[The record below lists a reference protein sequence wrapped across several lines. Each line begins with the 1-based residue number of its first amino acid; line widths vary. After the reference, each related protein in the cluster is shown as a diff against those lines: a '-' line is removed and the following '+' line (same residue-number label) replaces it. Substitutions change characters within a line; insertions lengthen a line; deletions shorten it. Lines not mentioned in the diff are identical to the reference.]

1 MFVYNVTVKVENRSA
16 EEWVKWMKE
25 EHMPALVKTGLFTD
39 SRLFRLLEQ
48 DEAEGITYVAQ
59 YFCNNMDDYNAYIS
73 KHAQEMRDWS
83 FRRFGNKF
91 IAFRTL
97 MQVES

>member
-1 MFVYNVTVKVENRSA
+1 MFVYNVTMKVENDSA

-25 EHMPALVKTGLFTD
+25 EHMPALMNTGLFTD

-48 DEAEGITYVAQ
+48 DESDGITYVAQ
-59 YFCNNMDDYNAYIS
+59 YFCNSMDDYNAYLS
-73 KHAQEMRDWS
+73 KHAQEIRDLS